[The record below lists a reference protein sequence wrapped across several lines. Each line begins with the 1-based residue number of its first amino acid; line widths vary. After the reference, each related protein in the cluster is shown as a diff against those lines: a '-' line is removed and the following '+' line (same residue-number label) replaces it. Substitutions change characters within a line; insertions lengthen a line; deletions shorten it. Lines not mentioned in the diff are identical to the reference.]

1 MLTHM
6 ERNSIRFFILLGG
19 TAATLAAQF
28 GGGGPSGGGGIQPV
42 QLPLSG
48 RQANGGAVTT
58 TQTPV
63 PGATS
68 SVNTINSGLQVTGP
82 FSGSR
87 PPAAANPFSGKLS
100 LAEAVQRA
108 LAANL
113 GAVNSGYALRQAQA
127 QQRVAKSPL
136 LPNVSAYM
144 RENVIQNDLQAFGF
158 NFPGIGPVVGPFGY
172 FDFRATVQQLV
183 ADRTA
188 LHNYRAAQEAVKASS
203 ASIADARDLIVLATG
218 GVYLQAVAAK
228 ARVAL
233 ARVQIETARSIYD
246 QTLQRREA
254 GIAAQIEVNR
264 ANVQQQTHRQRLVT
278 LQNDLA
284 RQKITLA
291 RITGLP
297 VNAQYDLSDELL
309 FTPPPAVTP
318 EDALRHALEARADL
332 QAAEAQIR
340 VAEKALAAARA
351 NRLPSLSVQADYGAI
366 GPGFKE
372 TQGTFNFSANLR
384 IPIWQG
390 GKGAADRDLAEIA
403 LEQRRAEVADVKGRI
418 ESEIRNAYLD
428 MDAAASQIELA
439 RSSQEVATET
449 LRLAQEKLSEG
460 VTDSVEVTQAEEAV
474 ATARLDY
481 ITGLFAHNLAKL
493 NLARATGQ
501 TEEKLAT
508 YLQLK
513 PN

>member
-1 MLTHM
+1 MHW
-6 ERNSIRFFILLGG
+6 NPFRFIALLAL
-19 TAATLAAQF
+19 AAVNLPAQF
-28 GGGGPSGGGGIQPV
+28 GGAPAGGGGGGGVQPV

-48 RQANGGAVTT
+48 RPGNGGAVNT

-68 SVNTINSGLQVTGP
+68 SVNTINSSLQVTGP
-82 FSGSR
+82 YSGSR
-87 PPAAANPFSGKLS
+87 QPEGASPFQGRLS
-100 LAEAVQRA
+100 LADAVQRA

-113 GAVNSGYALRQAQA
+113 GAINATQSLRQAKA
-127 QQRVAKSPL
+127 QQRIAKSPL
-136 LPNVSAYM
+136 LPNVNAYM

-172 FDFRATVQQLV
+172 FDFRATVQQSV
-183 ADRTA
+183 ADMTA
-188 LHNYRAAQEAVKASS
+188 LNNYRAAQEAVKASTFS
-203 ASIADARDLIVLATG
+203 AADARDLIVLAAG

-233 ARVQIETARSIYD
+233 GKVQIETVKSIYD
-246 QTLQRREA
+246 QTLQRRQA

-264 ANVQQQTHRQRLVT
+264 ANIQLQTQRQRLVT
-278 LQNDLA
+278 LENDLA

-309 FTPPPAVTP
+309 FTPPPVINP
-318 EDALRHALEARADL
+318 EEALRHATESRSDL
-332 QAAEAQIR
+332 RLAESQIR
-340 VAEKALAAARA
+340 VAEKALAAAKA
-351 NRLPSLSVQADYGAI
+351 SHLPTLGVQADYGAI

-372 TQGTFNFSANLR
+372 TQGTFNFTANLR

-390 GKGAADRDLAEIA
+390 GKGAADRELAETV
-403 LEQRRAEVADVKGRI
+403 LEQRRAELADIKGRI
-418 ESEIRNAYLD
+418 ESEVRNAFLD
-428 MDAAASQIELA
+428 MEAAASQIELA
-439 RSSQEVATET
+439 KNSQEVATET
-449 LRLAQEKLSEG
+449 LRLAREKLAEG

-474 ATARLDY
+474 ATAGLDY

-501 TEEKLAT
+501 TEEKITT
-508 YLQLK
+508 YLQTR